1 MFWSQSGYLKSLLL
15 RGCGHCEVRGA
26 LCWLFY
32 SIVVVGTLVFVVVA
46 GKLEAVLVITVT
58 SIAVTGAGMAQW

>member
-1 MFWSQSGYLKSLLL
+1 MFWSQTGYLKSLLL

-26 LCWLFY
+26 LYWLFY
-32 SIVVVGTLVFVVVA
+32 SIVVVA
-46 GKLEAVLVITVT
+46 GKLGAVLLRTVT